1 MTATAVS
8 INAHFFEVLQN
19 NEHPSF
25 TIYDDDPIAGSYAP
39 YCMINNFEISCNV
52 AEYMKFSADFIGKQ
66 MQTASAQ
73 TPAYAS
79 ENPFTASMAGVRFA
93 SNEAGLD
100 SASEQCV
107 QSFRIAVSK
116 NL

>member
-39 YCMINNFEISCNV
+39 YCMINNFETALSAGEYQKVQQIIDYESWADWFILSEYTKNV
-52 AEYMKFSADFIGKQ
+52 DATKADIESVFGEGSA
-66 MQTASAQ
+66 
-73 TPAYAS
+73 
-79 ENPFTASMAGVRFA
+79 MAFNVRPKGA
-93 SNEAGLD
+93 ILLD
-100 SASEQCV
+100 
-107 QSFRIAVSK
+107 
-116 NL
+116 LT

>member
-1 MTATAVS
+1 
-8 INAHFFEVLQN
+8 
-19 NEHPSF
+19 
-25 TIYDDDPIAGSYAP
+25 
-39 YCMINNFEISCNV
+39 
-52 AEYMKFSADFIGKQ
+52 

-93 SNEAGLD
+93 NNEAGLD

-107 QSFRIAVSK
+107 QSFRIAVQK
-116 NL
+116 NLAEVQCFGETDVTDIYNQQFGIE